1 MACSPLEA
9 TTTISSPGS
18 RRLPSQASSPAGTRP
33 SADPA
38 TSIWRVSTSPDKRRR
53 LAPDP
58 GGSDRL
64 AGPLPPGYERPVAR
78 ARIPVGGAGGEVGVE
93 RERQRPD
100 TAEVVHDGGDGVDA
114 DGVPAIEPEGTLDL
128 AGDHRLRPEAFEH
141 DGEREPAELRAAWPA
156 RRWKHPTTEASRRT
170 RQGDVPAAS
179 SIARRLAA
187 SSVS

>member
-18 RRLPSQASSPAGTRP
+18 RRLPSQASLPAGTRP

-38 TSIWRVSTSPDKRRR
+38 TSIWRASTSPDKVGDSPPTQA
-53 LAPDP
+53 APTDSQARCHP
-58 GGSDRL
+58 VTSDRWR
-64 AGPLPPGYERPVAR
+64 G

-93 RERQRPD
+93 RERQGSD
-100 TAEVVHDGGDGVDA
+100 TTEVVHNGGDGVDA

-128 AGDHRLRPEAFEH
+128 AGDHRLGPEAFEH
-141 DGEREPAELRAAWPA
+141 DGKGEPADFERAWPA
-156 RRWKHPTTEASRRT
+156 RQGKRRRRWHRGALGRAS
-170 RQGDVPAAS
+170 VAAAAA
-179 SIARRLAA
+179 IARRLAA